1 MQKEARGSISGPE
14 QNISLQWRLEEE
26 DFHDGERD
34 VRQHH
39 ENKWEELL
47 EWEKEPEWLESSEW
61 ENEEDEVEEKH
72 EAEEE
77 HEGENDRDE
86 SCEHH
91 LHETELMHKKLEKS
105 FRVHSK
111 TICEMNI
118 KKVQVMV
125 GTLFSK

>member
-1 MQKEARGSISGPE
+1 M
-14 QNISLQWRLEEE
+14 
-26 DFHDGERD
+26 
-34 VRQHH
+34 RQHH

-77 HEGENDRDE
+77 HEGENDGDE

-125 GTLFSK
+125 RTLFSK